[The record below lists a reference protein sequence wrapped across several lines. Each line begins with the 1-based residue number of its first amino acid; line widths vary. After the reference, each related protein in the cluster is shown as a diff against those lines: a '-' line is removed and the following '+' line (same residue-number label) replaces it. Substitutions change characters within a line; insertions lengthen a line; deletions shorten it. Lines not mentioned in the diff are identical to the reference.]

1 MHSFRTVESQIKCI
15 VFVLCA
21 WNVSS
26 RGAVVRALHVLR
38 ALVDPVLYFRG
49 SARKYGNMKYRDLVA
64 KIFLAPE
71 AGQTVSFVTLQS
83 PS

>member
-49 SARKYGNMKYRDLVA
+49 SARKYGNMKYPRPC
-64 KIFLAPE
+64 FLAPE

>member
-1 MHSFRTVESQIKCI
+1 
-15 VFVLCA
+15 
-21 WNVSS
+21 
-26 RGAVVRALHVLR
+26 VRALHVLR

-71 AGQTVSFVTLQS
+71 AGPCAARCSLAWWDMSCVWPSIHLMFVEC
-83 PS
+83 